1 MWFNNL
7 QLFRLT
13 QPFNLNGEE
22 LEEKLADHA
31 FQPCGSL
38 QPSSYGWVSPLGR
51 HGHALTH
58 TANGAIM
65 VCARKEEKILPASVI
80 KEIVNEK
87 AAAIEEEQGR
97 AVHRKERQE
106 MHDEVI
112 FELLPQAFSRSS
124 HTFAYISP
132 KEKLIVVN
140 AASAKKAEE
149 LVSELRK
156 ALGSLPAVPPA
167 LTQAP
172 ASVMTEWLTGSACPE
187 DVVIQDECEL
197 REPSEEG
204 GIIRC
209 KRQDLSSDEIQVHLN
224 AGKQVVK
231 LAIEWHEQL
240 SCVIADDLS
249 IKRLRFADEI
259 LEQSDSIGADDA
271 AMAFDNDFTV
281 MTLELSR
288 FIPRLLEL
296 FGGEDQTLYTAKV

>member
-13 QPFNLNGEE
+13 QPLNLSNEE
-22 LEEKLADHA
+22 LEKKLAAHA

-38 QPSSYGWVSPLGR
+38 QPSSYGWVPPLGR
-51 HGHALTH
+51 NGQTLTH
-58 TANGAIM
+58 CANGAIM
-65 VCARKEEKILPASVI
+65 LCARKEEKILPASVI

-97 AVHRKERQE
+97 AVRRKERQE

-112 FELLPQAFSRSS
+112 FELLPKAFSRSN
-124 HTFAYISP
+124 HTFAYLSP
-132 KEKLIVVN
+132 KENLIVVN

-149 LVSELRK
+149 LISELRK

-167 LTQAP
+167 ITQAP
-172 ASVMTEWLTGSACPE
+172 ASVMTEWLTGKACPT

-209 KRQDLSSDEIQVHLN
+209 KRQDLTSDEIQAHLS
-224 AGKQVVK
+224 AGKHVVK

-249 IKRLRFADEI
+249 IKRLRFSDEI
-259 LEQSDSIGADDA
+259 LEQSDNIGAEDA

-296 FGGEDQTLYTAKV
+296 FGGEDQTRYSAKI

>member
-13 QPFNLNGEE
+13 KSFTLSTEE
-22 LEEKLADHA
+22 LEQKLANHA

-38 QPSSYGWVSPLGR
+38 QPSSLGWVSPLGR
-51 HGHALTH
+51 HGEMLTH
-58 TANGAIM
+58 TANGYIM
-65 VCARKEEKILPASVI
+65 VCLRKEEKILPASVI

-87 AAAIEEEQGR
+87 AAQIEEEQGR
-97 AVHRKERQE
+97 PVRRKERLE
-106 MHDEVI
+106 MHDEVT
-112 FELLPQAFSRSS
+112 FELMPKAFSRSS
-124 HTFAYISP
+124 HTYAYIAP

-140 AASAKKAEE
+140 AASTKKAEE
-149 LVSELRK
+149 LISELRK
-156 ALGSLPAVPPA
+156 ALETLPAVPPA

-172 ASVMTEWLTGSACPE
+172 SFTMTQWLSGEQTPS
-187 DVVIQDECEL
+187 DIIIQDECEL
-197 REPSEEG
+197 RDPSEEG

-209 KRQDLSSDEIQVHLN
+209 KRQDLGSDEVQCHLS

-231 LAIEWHEQL
+231 LAIEWHDLL

-249 IKRLRFADEI
+249 IKRLRFSDEI
-259 LEQSDSIGADDA
+259 LEKSNNIGAEDA
-271 AMAFDNDFTV
+271 AIAFDNDFTV

-296 FGGEDQTLYTAKV
+296 FGGEDQTMYIERV

>member
-13 QPFNLNGEE
+13 KSFDLSPED
-22 LEEKLADHA
+22 LEKKLSAHA

-51 HGHALTH
+51 NGDALTH
-58 TANGAIM
+58 VSNGYIM
-65 VCARKEEKILPASVI
+65 VCARKEEKILPSSVI
-80 KEIVNEK
+80 KEMVNEK
-87 AAAIEEEQGR
+87 AAAIEIEQGR
-97 AVHRKERQE
+97 PVRRKERQE
-106 MHDEVI
+106 MHDEVT
-112 FELLPQAFSRSS
+112 FELLPKAFSRST

-132 KEKLIVVN
+132 KENLIVIN
-140 AASAKKAEE
+140 AGSAKKAEE

-156 ALGSLPAVPPA
+156 AIDSFPAVPPA
-167 LTQAP
+167 LINAP
-172 ASVMTEWLTGSACPE
+172 ASIMTEWLGGDNCPD
-187 DVVIQDECEL
+187 DVVILDECEL
-197 REPSEEG
+197 REPVEDG

-209 KRQDLSSDEIQVHLN
+209 KRHDLTSDEVQNHLA

-240 SCVIADDLS
+240 SCIISDDFS
-249 IKRLRFADEI
+249 IKRLKFSDEI
-259 LEQSDSIGADDA
+259 IDQSDDIGADDA
-271 AMAFDNDFTV
+271 TMAFDNDFSV

-296 FGGEDQTLYTAKV
+296 FGGEDTAMYNTKV